1 VLRGGADVVFVSSGL
16 MTMRALLAA
25 DELAKHRVDAAVVH
39 TPTLKPFDADTVLA
53 EVDSDRLAVTLEN
66 HTVVGGCSRRSPP
79 RRCGAECTAP
89 SRRWRCPT
97 SSSPRGRCRRCTT
110 VMDCPRSASSHR
122 CSNGCKIDVDIQ
134 MLTLEERSMS
144 VEAPS
149 LLRLEKTSLREQAL
163 TALRRA
169 ITTGQLSPGTHLV
182 ETDLSDALQIS
193 RGTLREAMRQLQ
205 QEGLISAGA
214 RGRLSVRHLDTKEI
228 KDIFDVRAALESL
241 AASELAGRS
250 DRADAVAQLREAVAE
265 MMASWAASNLEDRAA
280 SNLED
285 RIEADL
291 KFHRTMC
298 HLTGNETLL
307 HSWSSLEGSIRM
319 SIMFAGMD
327 RALKNMDV
335 KRHSDI
341 VDAIESGDVA
351 KAAAT
356 VRDHMAGAATVLVDG
371 AA

>member
-1 VLRGGADVVFVSSGL
+1 
-16 MTMRALLAA
+16 
-25 DELAKHRVDAAVVH
+25 
-39 TPTLKPFDADTVLA
+39 
-53 EVDSDRLAVTLEN
+53 
-66 HTVVGGCSRRSPP
+66 
-79 RRCGAECTAP
+79 
-89 SRRWRCPT
+89 
-97 SSSPRGRCRRCTT
+97 
-110 VMDCPRSASSHR
+110 
-122 CSNGCKIDVDIQ
+122 
-134 MLTLEERSMS
+134 MS

-169 ITTGQLSPGTHLV
+169 ITTGQLPPGTHLV

-241 AASELAGRS
+241 AASTLAARE
-250 DRADAVAQLREAVAE
+250 DRGEAVTQLRAAVAD
-265 MMASWAASNLEDRAA
+265 MARWAA

-291 KFHRTMC
+291 EFHRTMC

-319 SIMFAGMD
+319 SIMYAGVD
-327 RALKNMDV
+327 RALKNMDA
-335 KRHSDI
+335 KRHYDI
-341 VDAIESGDVA
+341 VDAIESGDA
-351 KAAAT
+351 ERAAAT
-356 VRDHMAGAATVLVDG
+356 VSDHMAGAAKVLVNG

>member
-1 VLRGGADVVFVSSGL
+1 
-16 MTMRALLAA
+16 MT
-25 DELAKHRVDAAVVH
+25 
-39 TPTLKPFDADTVLA
+39 
-53 EVDSDRLAVTLEN
+53 VDS
-66 HTVVGGCSRRSPP
+66 
-79 RRCGAECTAP
+79 
-89 SRRWRCPT
+89 
-97 SSSPRGRCRRCTT
+97 
-110 VMDCPRSASSHR
+110 
-122 CSNGCKIDVDIQ
+122 Q
-134 MLTLEERSMS
+134 MLTVKERTMSM
-144 VEAPS
+144 EAS

-169 ITTGQLSPGTHLV
+169 ITTGQLTPGTHLV
-182 ETDLSDALQIS
+182 ETDLSEALQIS

-214 RGRLSVRHLDTKEI
+214 RGRLSVRHLDAKEI

-241 AASELAGRS
+241 AARELASREN
-250 DRADAVAQLREAVAE
+250 RAGAVAE
-265 MMASWAASNLEDRAA
+265 LRKAVADMEKWAA

-307 HSWSSLEGSIRM
+307 HQWTSLEGSIRM
-319 SIMFAGMD
+319 SIMFAGVD
-327 RALKNMDV
+327 RALKNMDA
-335 KRHSDI
+335 KRHYDI
-341 VDAIESGDVA
+341 VDAIESGDA
-351 KAAAT
+351 DNAAAT

>member
-1 VLRGGADVVFVSSGL
+1 
-16 MTMRALLAA
+16 
-25 DELAKHRVDAAVVH
+25 
-39 TPTLKPFDADTVLA
+39 
-53 EVDSDRLAVTLEN
+53 
-66 HTVVGGCSRRSPP
+66 
-79 RRCGAECTAP
+79 
-89 SRRWRCPT
+89 
-97 SSSPRGRCRRCTT
+97 
-110 VMDCPRSASSHR
+110 
-122 CSNGCKIDVDIQ
+122 
-134 MLTLEERSMS
+134 MS

-169 ITTGQLSPGTHLV
+169 ITTGQLPPGTHLV

-241 AASELAGRS
+241 AASELAARS

-285 RIEADL
+285 RAASNLEDRIEADL

-298 HLTGNETLL
+298 HLSGNETLL

-351 KAAAT
+351 RAAAT